1 MSWFTN
7 TKCYFCRF
15 SYVQPTGI
23 SSVSMLVALINFARI
38 FLDVIGGYNIL
49 CVSIKY
55 ENLKSVSSKMFFYS
69 MGCPRLLL

>member
-1 MSWFTN
+1 
-7 TKCYFCRF
+7 
-15 SYVQPTGI
+15 
-23 SSVSMLVALINFARI
+23 MLVALINFARI